1 MRQAMRKILVV
12 IDMQNDFITGSL
24 GSVEAQKILPSVVK
38 YAETFSGS
46 GEILFTKD
54 THQPNYLNSR
64 EGKKLPVIHCVEN
77 TSGWELA
84 APLDAFQKKHG
95 FPVFCKKTFGSTE
108 LAQYLFNENKKESID
123 EIQLVGVCTDI
134 CVISNALTLRSFLP
148 ETPICVVASCCAGVT
163 PQSHQIAL
171 DAMAGCQ
178 IDIL

>member
-1 MRQAMRKILVV
+1 M
-12 IDMQNDFITGSL
+12 
-24 GSVEAQKILPSVVK
+24 
-38 YAETFSGS
+38 AETFSGS
-46 GEILFTKD
+46 GEIHLYQRHTSAELFE
-54 THQPNYLNSR
+54 QQG
-64 EGKKLPVIHCVEN
+64 GKKAPRNSLCGN

-95 FPVFCKKTFGSTE
+95 YPVFCKKTFGSTE

-163 PQSHQIAL
+163 ATKPSNR
-171 DAMAGCQ
+171 AGCHGWLPNRYSL
-178 IDIL
+178 IRIGAAA